1 MIDTIKVS
9 KKFSEYVLN
18 YEPTNP
24 RIKLKIDHIKRVASN
39 SKIISENLNLSDEEK
54 NLAIAIGFFHDIG
67 RFEQVRIAN
76 TFSDRESKI
85 NHGEMSIKVLF
96 ENDFIREFIED
107 KKYDEIIKKSI
118 LNHNKPCIDDN
129 LTNEEILFCKII
141 RDADKLDIF
150 NTISQEEYSMESI
163 FWYNNFDDY
172 EISEKII
179 EEFNKKVAI
188 DYSFIHTNSDIIAIF
203 YAYIYDLYF
212 PISKEIICKN
222 NYLEKFTQRVIN
234 TFPSQ
239 KIHDQTKDLLKK
251 SLIFLQ
257 NK

>member
-129 LTNEEILFCKII
+129 LTN
-141 RDADKLDIF
+141 
-150 NTISQEEYSMESI
+150 
-163 FWYNNFDDY
+163 
-172 EISEKII
+172 
-179 EEFNKKVAI
+179 
-188 DYSFIHTNSDIIAIF
+188 
-203 YAYIYDLYF
+203 
-212 PISKEIICKN
+212 
-222 NYLEKFTQRVIN
+222 
-234 TFPSQ
+234 
-239 KIHDQTKDLLKK
+239 
-251 SLIFLQ
+251 
-257 NK
+257 